1 MLATVM
7 ALYNAA
13 GLTSPAPLYGG
24 KRTEAALST
33 DDPDSVP
40 EAQHRGQYRPGDPVW
55 VGQSRGSE
63 REGTVL
69 RHLGEGFYSVSVAGE
84 EGVRTIHEGLL
95 HPRQETDEEG

>member
-13 GLTSPAPLYGG
+13 GLVSPAPLYGG

-40 EAQHRGQYRPGDPVW
+40 EAHRVQYQPGDPVW
-55 VGQSRGSE
+55 VGRSRGSE

-69 RHLGEGFYSVSVAGE
+69 RYLGEGFYSVAIVGA

-95 HPRQETDEEG
+95 HPRREDDEEG